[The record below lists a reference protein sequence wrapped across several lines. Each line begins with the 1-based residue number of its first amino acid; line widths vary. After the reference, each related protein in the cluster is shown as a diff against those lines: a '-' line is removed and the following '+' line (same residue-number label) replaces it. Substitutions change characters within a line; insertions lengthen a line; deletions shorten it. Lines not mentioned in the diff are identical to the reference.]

1 MFEGDTVGF
10 TTGETSTWEAGFW
23 DTVPWSVFVSG
34 SVDIP
39 GMSSWDFKTLFV
51 DTFWW
56 RWWGD
61 MWNASLFATVITGSN
76 KFMSFVFQTLNNS
89 AIFLNALFIN
99 TFLSATV
106 IIRTDKSMSLVFS
119 AFDQSASVSIASTF
133 QSLAT
138 TIFRSGF
145 NVTFFKVFAAFWF
158 WTGDFSAFFG
168 DANIF
173 MATII
178 DFVTD

>member
-1 MFEGDTVGF
+1 VFERDTVGF

-23 DTVPWSVFVSG
+23 DTVPWSIFVSG
-34 SVDIP
+34 SVNVP
-39 GMSSWDFKTLFV
+39 SVSSWNFKTLFV

-61 MWNASLFATVITGSN
+61 VWNTSLFTAVVSTSDE
-76 KFMSFVFQTLNNS
+76 FMSFVFEALNNN
-89 AIFLNALFIN
+89 AIFLITFFIN
-99 TFLSATV
+99 AFLSATV
-106 IIRTDKSMSLVFS
+106 IIRTDKSVSLVIGT
-119 AFDQSASVSIASTF
+119 FDQSASVSIASTF

-138 TIFRSGF
+138 TVFRSGF
-145 NVTFFKVFAAFWF
+145 NVTFFKVFATFWF
-158 WTGDFSAFFG
+158 WTSDISAFFS
-168 DANIF
+168 DTNVF